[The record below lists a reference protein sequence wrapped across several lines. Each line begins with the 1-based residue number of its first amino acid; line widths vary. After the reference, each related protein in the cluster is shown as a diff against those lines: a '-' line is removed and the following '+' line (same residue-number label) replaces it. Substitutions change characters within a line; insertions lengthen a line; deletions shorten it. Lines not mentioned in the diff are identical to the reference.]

1 MTNPTHDLSKLK
13 IRRDEPSPSARR
25 ALKAA
30 AWLAGLAV
38 VFVVVVWVVMRGGG
52 GTEVY

>member
-1 MTNPTHDLSKLK
+1 MTDPTHDLSKLK

-25 ALKAA
+25 ALKLV

-38 VFVVVVWVVMRGGG
+38 VAGNKPPGCVDFVIDAV
-52 GTEVY
+52 